1 MNVTCTQEN
10 FSKGLQLVSRV
21 ATTKSSLPVL
31 ANILLQTKDGQLKLA
46 ATDLEIGVVTTIGAK
61 VATDGAITLPARLL
75 VDFVLNNTDPTLQ
88 IGVENGEANI
98 RSERHVATVKGMDAS
113 EFPLIPLV
121 TDAQSITLP
130 AKQLRNGLKDV
141 LFAAAVDDARP
152 VLNGICIHL
161 REKLLILA
169 ATDSYRL
176 AERRIPLKTAVSADA
191 SLLLPVRAAQE
202 LTRILPD
209 SDLPVIFQFNAN
221 QCSLDVENTQ
231 VVSRLIDGTFPDYT
245 QIIPTTATTTVS
257 LDRNELIA
265 AVRMASLF
273 ARDASHNIKCTI
285 TPPTGCTITAM
296 STTIGQNTATVAAK
310 STGEAVEIAFNAK
323 YLLDALNALSG
334 STVRLSL
341 SGTDRAGVFHAEGED
356 NYLSLVMPLR
366 TDG

>member
-31 ANILLQTKDGQLKLA
+31 ANILLQTKDGQLRLA

-61 VATDGAITLPARLL
+61 VITDGAITLPARLL

-130 AKQLRNGLKDV
+130 AKALRNGLRDV

-152 VLNGICIHL
+152 VLNGICIHI
-161 REKLLILA
+161 REKTMILA

-176 AERRIPLKTAVSADA
+176 AERKIPLKTSVPDA

-209 SDLPVIFQFNAN
+209 SDLLVTFQFTAN

-245 QIIPTTATTTVS
+245 QIIPTNALTTVS
-257 LDRNELIA
+257 FDRNELIA

-273 ARDASHNIKCTI
+273 ARDASHNIKCII

-296 STTIGQNTATVAAK
+296 STTLGQNTATVAAT

-323 YLLDALNALSG
+323 YLLDALNALNG
-334 STVRLSL
+334 ETIRLSL
-341 SGTDRAGVFHAEGED
+341 SGTDRAGVFRAQEDD

>member
-31 ANILLQTKDGQLKLA
+31 ANILLQTKDGQLRLA

-61 VATDGAITLPARLL
+61 VTTDGAITLPARLL

-88 IGVENGEANI
+88 IGVTQGEANI
-98 RSERHVATVKGMDAS
+98 HSERHVATVKGMDAS
-113 EFPLIPLV
+113 EFPLIPSV

-130 AKQLRNGLKDV
+130 AKQLRTGLRDV

-161 REKLLILA
+161 REKLMILA

-176 AERRIPLKTAVSADA
+176 AERRIPLKGTVPEA

-209 SDLPVIFQFNAN
+209 TDQEVTFQFNTN
-221 QCSLDVENTQ
+221 QCSLNVDNTQ
-231 VVSRLIDGTFPDYT
+231 IVSRLIDGTFPDYT

-273 ARDASHNIKCTI
+273 ARDASHNIKCSVL
-285 TPPTGCTITAM
+285 PPTGCTITAM
-296 STTIGQNTATVAAK
+296 STTIGQNTATVAAT
-310 STGEAVEIAFNAK
+310 STGESIDIAFNAK
-323 YLLDALNALSG
+323 YLLDALNALG
-334 STVRLSL
+334 GDTVRLSL
-341 SGTDRAGVFHAEGED
+341 SGTDRAGVFHAEEDD